1 MLCKKNQYLK
11 IQKIH
16 HKVLKVVFNSDE
28 GHDELLQMNN
38 EYEHQKHIHALIC
51 VFKVFKSL
59 SNSNPKF
66 M

>member
-1 MLCKKNQYLK
+1 MLCKNNQYLK

-16 HKVLKVVFNSDE
+16 HKVLKVVFNCDE

-51 VFKVFKSL
+51 VIKS
-59 SNSNPKF
+59 F
-66 M
+66 